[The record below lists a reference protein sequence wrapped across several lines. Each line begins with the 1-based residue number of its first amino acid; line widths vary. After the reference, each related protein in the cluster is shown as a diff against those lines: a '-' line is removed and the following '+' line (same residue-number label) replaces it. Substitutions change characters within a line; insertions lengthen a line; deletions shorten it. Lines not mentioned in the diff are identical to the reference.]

1 MSGEVT
7 SWLEYLGLGEYA
19 DAFAANHID
28 MALLPTLTDSDLK
41 EIGVSSLGHRKRLLA
56 AAARLSAA
64 ARPADETAAT
74 DAGWI
79 EPERRHLTVLF
90 CDLVGSTALSVKLD
104 PEDLSKL
111 MNRYLSAC
119 GAIVRRFDGHV
130 AKYVGDGVQAYFGWP
145 RAHEDDAERAVR
157 AGLAMAAA
165 VAELAGPDGTPLAT
179 RIGIASGVVVVGD
192 TVGTSDAPSEDIV
205 GQTPNLAARLQ
216 ARAAPGQVLIA
227 PRTRLLIGEAFD
239 CVYLGH
245 HVLKG
250 FSEPVQAWNVL
261 GEHRLTSRFEAR
273 HARGLTPFI
282 ARQKEVDLLHD
293 RWDQA
298 KSGNGQVVLL
308 SGEAGIGKSRITQAL
323 RDGIADEP
331 QQRLRYQ
338 CSPHHT
344 NSALYPLVHQL
355 SNAAQFE
362 AHDPPE
368 RKLGKLETL
377 LAEAGAARDQ
387 VLPLIA
393 SLLSVPTGD
402 RYPKLK
408 LDPKR
413 QKEMT
418 FTVIAE
424 HLKTLA
430 ARQPVLIV
438 FEDAHWIDPT
448 TQELLDLIV
457 DRAQHVRALVLIT
470 FRPEYKPHW
479 QGVDHVTTLPLNRLA
494 RGECA
499 KMVERL
505 TRNRKLPAEIL
516 DQIVAKTDGVPLFVE
531 ELTKTVIESGWVP
544 SADGNRDSARPLL
557 KLQVPTTL
565 QDSLMARLDRLAP
578 VKQLAQLAATLGRTF
593 TRQVLAAVSA
603 YDERELDDALAQL
616 VDAELIYRRGPPGN
630 ARFEFKHSLVRDA
643 AYESLLK
650 STRQRYHQ
658 AIARTFED
666 QFPEQV
672 EQEPEVLAHH
682 FTEAGLADR
691 AIHYWQQAGK
701 RATKRSANAEAVAH
715 LTKALEL
722 LTDLPESGERDALEL
737 DLQIALTEPIVS
749 SAGYTSPQLERTFT
763 RALELCRRVGDTAK
777 FFPVLNGR
785 WVFHYGRGE
794 TEKSR
799 ELAEEFLQLA
809 EDQRADAAQL
819 AGNRMLG
826 TSLLMAGELQAA
838 RTHLIR
844 ATEHDVPAEQRSI
857 TFQSGFV
864 AGRCYLSWT
873 LWHLGHFDQAM
884 DCGQQAIEQARALSH
899 ANTLGIAISHAGMML
914 QAFCRNWE
922 QVQSHA
928 ESLIALA
935 VEQDLMH
942 WSAVGAVCQGWAMC
956 RQGNL
961 QDGINAMQQG
971 LTALDSTGYSHLW
984 RPIFLGGLA
993 EALGQFDRV
1002 EDGLKVLDEAESV
1015 TVENGERWF
1024 EAELYRLKGNL
1035 LGMTPASGDGAVAP
1049 CYLQALD
1056 IARRQNSRALELR
1069 AATSFARYLQR
1080 HDRRGEAYDLLW
1092 PIYDALT
1099 EGRSTPDLVDAKN
1112 QIKELT

>member
-1 MSGEVT
+1 MAGDVA
-7 SWLEYLGLGEYA
+7 SWLEDLGLGEYA
-19 DAFAANHID
+19 DVFAANHID
-28 MALLPTLTDSDLK
+28 MALLPTLTETDLK
-41 EIGVSSLGHRKRLLA
+41 EIGVASLGHRKRLLA
-56 AAARLSAA
+56 AAGKLSETSGSSDDPAA
-64 ARPADETAAT
+64 PEQI
-74 DAGWI
+74 WI

-90 CDLVGSTALSVKLD
+90 CDLVGSTALSVRLD

-165 VAELAGPDGTPLAT
+165 VAELADPDGAPLAT

-192 TVGTSDAPSEDIV
+192 TVGTHDAPSEDIV

-250 FSEPVQAWNVL
+250 FSEPIQAWNVL
-261 GEHRLTSRFEAR
+261 GEQRLASRFEAR

-282 ARQKEVDLLHD
+282 ARQKEIDILHD
-293 RWDQA
+293 RWNQA
-298 KSGNGQVVLL
+298 KDGNGQVVLV

-323 RDGIADEP
+323 RERIADEP

-344 NSALYPLVHQL
+344 NSALYPLVNQL
-355 SNAAQFE
+355 SHAAQFE

-368 RKLGKLETL
+368 RKLKKLEAL
-377 LAEAGAARDQ
+377 LSDVGAKRDQ

-393 SLLSVPTGD
+393 ALLSVPTGD
-402 RYPKLK
+402 RYLQLD

-418 FTVIAE
+418 FAVIAE
-424 HLKTLA
+424 QLKNLA
-430 ARQPVLIV
+430 SQQPVLIA

-457 DRAQHVRALVLIT
+457 DRAQHVRALVVIT

-479 QGVDHVTTLPLNRLA
+479 NGVGHVTSLPLSRLE
-494 RGECA
+494 RSECA
-499 KMVERL
+499 SMVERL
-505 TRNRKLPAEIL
+505 TRNRQLPDDIL
-516 DQIVAKTDGVPLFVE
+516 DQIIAKTDGVPLFVE
-531 ELTKTVIESGWVP
+531 ELTKTVMESGWIP
-544 SADGNRDSARPLL
+544 GRDGSHDAARPLL

-593 TRQVLAAVSA
+593 TREVLAAVSA

-616 VDAELIYRRGPPGN
+616 VDAELIYRRGPLANP
-630 ARFEFKHSLVRDA
+630 RFEFKHSLVRDA

-672 EQEPEVLAHH
+672 QQEPEILAHH
-682 FTEAGLADR
+682 FTEAGLAER
-691 AIHYWQQAGK
+691 AIHHWQQAGK

-715 LTKALEL
+715 LTTALDL
-722 LTDLPESGERDALEL
+722 LAELPESGERDALEL

-763 RALELCRRVGDTAK
+763 RALVLCRQVGDTAK
-777 FFPVLNGR
+777 VFPVLNGR

-794 TEKSR
+794 TMKSR

-809 EDQRADAAQL
+809 EYQKSVTAQL

-826 TSLLMAGELQAA
+826 TSLLMAGELELAH
-838 RTHLIR
+838 THLKR
-844 ATEHDVPAEQRSI
+844 ATEHDVPAEKRSI
-857 TFQSGFV
+857 TFQSGYV
-864 AGRCYLSWT
+864 AGLCYLSWT
-873 LWHLGHFDQAM
+873 LWHLGHHDRAQ
-884 DCGQQAIEQARALSH
+884 DCGQKAIDQARTLSH

-914 QAFCRNWE
+914 QAFGRNWD

-956 RQGNL
+956 SQGNL
-961 QDGINAMQQG
+961 EDGIASMRQG
-971 LTALDSTGYSHLW
+971 LSALDSTGYYRLW
-984 RPIFLGGLA
+984 RPIFLCGLA
-993 EALGQFDRV
+993 ESLGRADQV
-1002 EDGLKVLDEAESV
+1002 EEGLNILEEAETV

-1024 EAELYRLKGNL
+1024 EAELYRIRGEL
-1035 LGMTPASGDGAVAP
+1035 LDMTPASVDGKVEP
-1049 CYLQALD
+1049 CFENALD
-1056 IARRQNSRALELR
+1056 VARRQGSKALELR
-1069 AATSFARYLQR
+1069 TATSFARYLLR
-1080 HDRRGEAYDLLW
+1080 KNRRTDAFRLLS
-1092 PIYDALT
+1092 PIYNELSDDRNSADRNDAQRLLD
-1099 EGRSTPDLVDAKN
+1099 DLS
-1112 QIKELT
+1112 

>member
-28 MALLPTLTDSDLK
+28 MALLPTLTASDLK
-41 EIGVSSLGHRKRLLA
+41 EIGVSSLGHRKKLLA
-56 AAARLSAA
+56 EAAKLSATADDPA
-64 ARPADETAAT
+64 ASEP
-74 DAGWI
+74 GWI

-165 VAELAGPDGTPLAT
+165 VAELADPDGAPLAA

-293 RWDQA
+293 RWQRA
-298 KSGNGQVVLL
+298 KDGEGQVVLL

-323 RDGIADEP
+323 REKIGDEP

-338 CSPHHT
+338 CSPHHI
-344 NSALYPLVHQL
+344 NSALYPLVNQL
-355 SNAAQFE
+355 SHAAQFE

-368 RKLGKLETL
+368 RKLRKLEAL
-377 LAEAGAARDQ
+377 LSDAGAARDQ

-393 SLLSVPTGD
+393 SLLSVPTGGS
-402 RYPKLK
+402 YPELK

-418 FTVIAE
+418 FAVIAE
-424 HLKTLA
+424 QLKTLA
-430 ARQPVLIV
+430 AQQPVLIV

-457 DRAQHVRALVLIT
+457 DRARHVRALVLIT
-470 FRPEYKPHW
+470 FRPEYKPRW
-479 QGVDHVTTLPLNRLA
+479 QGLDHVTYVPLNRLE

-505 TRNRKLPAEIL
+505 TRNRRLPVEIL
-516 DQIVAKTDGVPLFVE
+516 DQIIAKTDGVPLFVE

-544 SADGNRDSARPLL
+544 SPDGSRDSARPLL

-593 TRQVLAAVSA
+593 TREVLAAVSA

-672 EQEPEVLAHH
+672 KQEPEVLAHH
-682 FTEAGLADR
+682 FMEAGLADR

-722 LTDLPESGERDALEL
+722 LNDLPESGERDALEL

-799 ELAEEFLQLA
+799 ALAEEFLRLA
-809 EDQRADAAQL
+809 EHQKAATALL

-826 TSLLMAGELQAA
+826 TSLLMAGELELAH
-838 RTHLIR
+838 RHLKR
-844 ATEHDVPAEQRSI
+844 ATEHRVPAEQRSI
-857 TFQSGFV
+857 TFQSGYV
-864 AGRCYLSWT
+864 AGLCYLSWT
-873 LWHLGHFDQAM
+873 LWHLGHSDRALESGKQAIDQA
-884 DCGQQAIEQARALSH
+884 QALSH
-899 ANTLGIAISHAGMML
+899 ANTLGIAISHAGIML
-914 QAFCRNWE
+914 QAFCRDWE
-922 QVQSHA
+922 QVKSHA
-928 ESLIALA
+928 ESLISLA

-942 WSAVGAVCQGWAMC
+942 WSAVAGVCQGWAIC
-956 RQGNL
+956 QQGNL
-961 QDGINAMQQG
+961 ADGIKAMQHG
-971 LTALDSTGYSHLW
+971 LKALDSTGYARLW
-984 RPIFLGGLA
+984 RPIFLSGLA
-993 EALGQFDRV
+993 DALGQADRV
-1002 EDGLKVLDEAESV
+1002 EEGLSVLDEAETV
-1015 TVENGERWF
+1015 TAENGERWF
-1024 EAELYRLKGNL
+1024 EAELYRVKGNL
-1035 LGMTPASGDGAVAP
+1035 LSMTPANGNGAVEP
-1049 CYLQALD
+1049 CFSQALD
-1056 IARRQNSRALELR
+1056 VARRQHSRALELR
-1069 AATSFARYLQR
+1069 TATSFARYLQR
-1080 HDRRGEAYDLLW
+1080 QDRRGEAYDLLW
-1092 PIYDALT
+1092 PIYDRLT
-1099 EGRSTPDLVDAKN
+1099 GGRSSPDLVDARKQLN
-1112 QIKELT
+1112 ELT